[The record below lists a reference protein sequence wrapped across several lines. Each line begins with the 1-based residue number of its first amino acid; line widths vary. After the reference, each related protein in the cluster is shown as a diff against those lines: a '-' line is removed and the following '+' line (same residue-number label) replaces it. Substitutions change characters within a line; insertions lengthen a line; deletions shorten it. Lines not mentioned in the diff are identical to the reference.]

1 MATTVETTSAPR
13 SNLPN
18 VYTDV
23 VAREVDF
30 VSRFTQNWEALRNI
44 LGIMRPIRKAPG
56 TRLVS
61 YTASVTLPTDAVPA
75 GAVIP
80 YSKHTITEAFKAD
93 IDISKYAHAVTL
105 EEVAKYGAAVAVEKS
120 DAAFMNELQSNVL
133 TSFFTFLNT
142 GTLTATETKS
152 WQMALARAKGMVLDK
167 FNTLRKTVTDVVA
180 FVNVLDFYEYLGAA
194 EISVQTEF
202 GLNYVK
208 NFMGYSTVF
217 LLSAPDVAKGKVI
230 ACPVE
235 NIDLYYIDPSD
246 SEFAKLG
253 LEYRVEGETNLIG
266 FHAQGAYHTAV
277 GETYAIM
284 GMKLWAEYL
293 DGIAIVTYTP
303 AAATGG
309 K

>member
-56 TRLVS
+56 TRLAS
-61 YTASVTLPTDAVPA
+61 YTASVTLSTDAVPA

-93 IDISKYAHAVTL
+93 IDIKKYAHAVTL

-133 TSFFTFLNT
+133 TDFFTFLNT
-142 GTLTATETKS
+142 GTLTATESKS

-167 FNTLRKTVTDVVA
+167 FNTMRKTVTDVVA
-180 FVNVLDFYEYLGAA
+180 FVNVLDFYS
-194 EISVQTEF
+194 ISARRKSPCRQSSV
-202 GLNYVK
+202 
-208 NFMGYSTVF
+208 
-217 LLSAPDVAKGKVI
+217 
-230 ACPVE
+230 
-235 NIDLYYIDPSD
+235 
-246 SEFAKLG
+246 
-253 LEYRVEGETNLIG
+253 
-266 FHAQGAYHTAV
+266 
-277 GETYAIM
+277 
-284 GMKLWAEYL
+284 
-293 DGIAIVTYTP
+293 
-303 AAATGG
+303 
-309 K
+309 